1 MMMSATLWVLLLLL
15 LLCEAGSSPS
25 SSGRWCSGPVG
36 THNSSS
42 FGQCAGINASRGYAP
57 LPKAARHPVMFIP
70 SMIGSN
76 LYRKLHNSNEPYPI
90 CPNGGY
96 FAGGGD
102 WYRMW
107 PPNGVETLINNPNC
121 RSPSASVTDLTCLTS
136 LSDFIPIYADCW
148 AHDLTLQY
156 DSSTDQYNDPKG
168 VTIVANGS
176 LDVVAWQG
184 PGAAPSDITGKPTV
198 GIPEYKCLGGVL
210 DAAGYERGVECAL
223 SQFPVLLPT
232 HLTDISLSLS
242 LPHTHTHT
250 VSEKEEKKNPS
261 KK

>member
-1 MMMSATLWVLLLLL
+1 MPCAARVATMTSATLWVLRLLL
-15 LLCEAGSSPS
+15 LLCEAASSPS
-25 SSGRWCSGPVG
+25 NGGGWCSGPKG
-36 THNSSS
+36 THNSS
-42 FGQCAGINASRGYAP
+42 FGECAGLNASRAYAP

-96 FAGGGD
+96 FGGGGD

-107 PPNGVETLINNPNC
+107 PPNGVENLIKDPSC
-121 RSPSASVTDLTCLTS
+121 RSLSASVTDLTCLTAV
-136 LSDFIPIYADCW
+136 SDFIPMYADCW

-156 DSSTDQYNDPKG
+156 DSTTDQYDDQRG

-184 PGAAPSDITGKPTV
+184 PGDAPSDCTGKPTV

-210 DAAGYERGVECAL
+210 DAAGYERGAECVPAQ
-223 SQFPVLLPT
+223 SC
-232 HLTDISLSLS
+232 LSLGTR
-242 LPHTHTHT
+242 LTNT
-250 VSEKEEKKNPS
+250 
-261 KK
+261 